1 MIEIRQA
8 TQADLEYVKAN
19 PIDENVIKDFLDV
32 KLSGWA
38 KTALIDGKIVGV
50 GGVVQYWPH
59 VAEGWYCLSKE
70 AAQYKTQMVKCIRK
84 ITEQAIK
91 ELDLHRIQSTIRVD
105 FERAI
110 KLAEFVGFKCEG
122 KMAKYTADGF
132 DAYIYAIVKE

>member
-19 PIDENVIKDFLDV
+19 PIDEKVIKDFLDV

-38 KTALIDGKIVGV
+38 KTALVDGKIVGV
-50 GGVVQYWPH
+50 GGAVQYWPH

-70 AAQYKTQMVKCIRK
+70 AAQCKMQMVKCIRK

-91 ELDLHRIQSTIRVD
+91 ELDLHRLQSTIRVD

-110 KLAEFVGFKCEG
+110 KLAEFVGFKLEG
-122 KMAKYTADGF
+122 RMEKYTQEGIACWM
-132 DAYIYAIVKE
+132 YVIVRE